1 MTKIYHN
8 GVARDMTPEEIEY
21 FSKQEEAAPPKP
33 EPSIEDQL
41 RERIAALEAALLDI

>member
-1 MTKIYHN
+1 MPKINHN
-8 GVARDMTPEEIEY
+8 GIVRDMTPEELADYERMQ
-21 FSKQEEAAPPKP
+21 QEMPAP